1 MWVELSSRQKAQEV
15 CACLRICVC
24 VCVCVC
30 VCARVCLCVQKG
42 GGGLG
47 PKIAKLPN
55 LWVENFLNLC

>member
-55 LWVENFLNLC
+55 L

>member
-30 VCARVCLCVQKG
+30 ARVCLCLFVCVCVQKG

-55 LWVENFLNLC
+55 L